1 MEIRTN
7 LLIIGEEP
15 SLLNLLKNSAL
26 NDEQNV
32 YFCTSRDDI
41 FPTLEKNNIKVVF
54 INLEEAGEAG
64 FKFVKALK
72 AFDPLLEV
80 IVMGR
85 PLPSGE
91 VIEWIKEGATHYLP
105 QPVQID
111 GVQFVLRKI
120 KKRMALRKETLFLEK
135 KIAKKY
141 VFQGLIGKSP
151 HMLKVFSLVDSIVK
165 YFSTVLITGETG
177 TGKEGIAKA
186 LHKLSALNNKALI
199 ICDCVSIPEN
209 LFESELFGYVR
220 GAFTGANRNK
230 KGLFEEAHKG
240 LIFLDEIGEI
250 PQSIQAKLLRVL
262 ESHQF
267 RPLGSIESKEV
278 DIRVIAATS
287 KNLREEVKKGSFR
300 EDLLHRLNKVEVHLP
315 PLRERAE
322 DIPLLV
328 RYFLDR
334 NNEKFDKA
342 IKGVSQRVQKLF
354 FRYGWPGNVREL
366 VNVIESSSIFCERDF
381 IDTVDL
387 PKYLQDL
394 SIKDE
399 MAESA
404 TRKKTS
410 TLDSVEKE
418 HIMHLL
424 RKTHNNKRKTAKML
438 NISRSTLYNK
448 LNKYNIY
455 HNTYT

>member
-1 MEIRTN
+1 M
-7 LLIIGEEP
+7 
-15 SLLNLLKNSAL
+15 LNLIKNSAL
-26 NDEQNV
+26 INEQDV
-32 YFCTSRDDI
+32 YFCTSRDEI
-41 FPTLEKNNIKVVF
+41 FPILEKNNIKVVF
-54 INLEEAGEAG
+54 ISSEEAGEG
-64 FKFVKALK
+64 GVRFVKALK
-72 AFDPLLEV
+72 AFDPLIEV
-80 IVMGR
+80 IVMGG

-91 VIEWIKEGATHYLP
+91 VMEWIRGGVTHYLT
-105 QPVQID
+105 QPVKID
-111 GVQFVLRKI
+111 SIQSILRKI

-141 VFQGLIGKSP
+141 IFQGLIGKSP
-151 HMLKVFSLVDSIVK
+151 HMLEVFSLIEKIAK

-209 LFESELFGYVR
+209 LFESELFGYVQ
-220 GAFTGANRNK
+220 GAFTGADRNK
-230 KGLFEEAHKG
+230 KGLFDEANGG

-250 PQSIQAKLLRVL
+250 PQTIQAKLLRVL
-262 ESHQF
+262 ESHEF
-267 RPLGSIESKEV
+267 RPLGSIESKGV
-278 DIRVIAATS
+278 DIRVIAATN
-287 KNLREEVKKGSFR
+287 KNLREEVKKGTFR
-300 EDLLHRLNKVEVHLP
+300 EDLLHRLNKVEIQLP
-315 PLRERAE
+315 PLREKAE

-328 RYFLDR
+328 RYFLDQY
-334 NNEKFDKA
+334 NTKFGKA
-342 IKGVSQRVQKLF
+342 IKGISRRVQELF

-366 VNVIESSSIFCERDF
+366 VNVIESSLIFCERDF

-394 SIKDE
+394 SLKDE

-404 TRKKTS
+404 TRRQTS

-424 RKTHNNKRKTAKML
+424 RKTHNNKRKTSKML
-438 NISRSTLYNK
+438 NISRTTLYNK
-448 LNKYNIY
+448 LNKYNIRLEGKDKC
-455 HNTYT
+455 H